1 MIEIV
6 PETGSTN
13 ADLADRLKNGAYLR
27 EGDWLVADRQSQG
40 KGRQGREWH
49 DGAGNFMGSTPVHLH
64 EGEPPPQTLAL
75 VAGLALHNAVLP
87 HVAKAQDVRLK
98 WPNDLMIGE
107 CKLAGILLER
117 VLDIVIIGIGVNLQS
132 APSLPDRDTI
142 ALSQCGRAPG
152 RDDFS
157 ADLAGRFDAELQRWR
172 NYGLAPIIARW
183 LECAHE
189 PGTRLEVLE
198 PGGTRLSGAFDGL
211 DRDGVLQLRL
221 ADGSRRVI
229 HAGEVLL
236 ASDRD

>member
-1 MIEIV
+1 LIEIL

-13 ADLADRLKNGAYLR
+13 ADLAARLKSGEYLR
-27 EGDWLVADRQSQG
+27 EGDWLVADRQTQG

-64 EGEPPPQTLAL
+64 EGAPPPQTLAL
-75 VAGLALHNAVLP
+75 VAGLALHELVTP
-87 HVAKAQDVRLK
+87 HVTDGHDVRLK
-98 WPNDLMIGE
+98 WPNDLMIGG

-117 VLDIVIIGIGVNLQS
+117 VLDTVIIGIGVNLRF
-132 APSLPDRDTI
+132 APTLPDRGTI
-142 ALSQCGRAPG
+142 ALSQCGHAPS
-152 RDDFS
+152 RDDFA
-157 ADLAGRFDAELQRWR
+157 ADLANRFDIELQRWR

-183 LECAHE
+183 LDCAHE
-189 PGTRLEVLE
+189 RGTWLEVNE
-198 PGGTRLSGAFDGL
+198 PGGTQLSGAFDGL
-211 DRDGVLQLRL
+211 DREGMLQLRL